1 MAASMAP
8 AILIARKPYPF
19 SRKTYPRRSP
29 IGSSSKR
36 SVTIASSSSSF
47 SNGIPPE
54 TECPV
59 PWDQQPVNEYQ
70 ALSTSFPFSLAAADL
85 RDYCIRLSFLGSSF
99 AILVGLPVA
108 TFGNSAVANTSAAAL
123 RCGLG
128 AASAGILF
136 VILVVLRMY
145 LGWAYVGNRLL
156 SATVD
161 YEETG
166 WYDGQIWVKTPE
178 VLARDRLLG
187 SYSVKPVLTKVKFTL
202 IGLAISLAVCVII
215 LVDVENPK
223 YIPVNTRGKV
233 IAGVYNDEA
242 ARSFEP
248 DAFCGDSDL
257 S

>member
-1 MAASMAP
+1 MAP
-8 AILIARKPYPF
+8 AILIAQKPYHL
-19 SRKTYPRRSP
+19 SRKTYPRTP
-29 IGSSSKR
+29 IGSSTKR
-36 SVTIASSSSSF
+36 SVTIASSSPSF
-47 SNGIPPE
+47 RNGSPPE

-70 ALSTSFPFSLAAADL
+70 ALSTSFPFSLASANL

-108 TFGNSAVANTSAAAL
+108 TFGNSAVTNTSAVAL
-123 RCGLG
+123 SCGLG
-128 AASAGILF
+128 AASFGILF

-166 WYDGQIWVKTPE
+166 WYDGQ
-178 VLARDRLLG
+178 
-187 SYSVKPVLTKVKFTL
+187 VKPVLTKVKFTL

-233 IAGVYNDEA
+233 IAGVYNEEA

>member
-8 AILIARKPYPF
+8 AILIAQKPYHLSP
-19 SRKTYPRRSP
+19 KTYPQRTP
-29 IGSSSKR
+29 IGSSTKR
-36 SVTIASSSSSF
+36 SVTIASSSPSF
-47 SNGIPPE
+47 RNGSPPE

-70 ALSTSFPFSLAAADL
+70 ALSSSFPFSLASANL

-108 TFGNSAVANTSAAAL
+108 TFGNSDVTNTSAVAL
-123 RCGLG
+123 SCGLG
-128 AASAGILF
+128 AASSGILF
-136 VILVVLRMY
+136 VMLVVLRMY

-166 WYDGQIWVKTPE
+166 WYDGQ
-178 VLARDRLLG
+178 
-187 SYSVKPVLTKVKFTL
+187 FTL

-223 YIPVNTRGKV
+223 YIPVNTKGKV
-233 IAGVYNDEA
+233 IAGVYNEEA

>member
-8 AILIARKPYPF
+8 AILIAQKPYHLSP
-19 SRKTYPRRSP
+19 KTYPQRTP
-29 IGSSSKR
+29 IGSSTKR
-36 SVTIASSSSSF
+36 SVTIASSSPSF
-47 SNGIPPE
+47 RNGSPPE

-70 ALSTSFPFSLAAADL
+70 ALSSSFPFSLASANL

-108 TFGNSAVANTSAAAL
+108 TFGNSDVTNTSAVAL
-123 RCGLG
+123 SCGLG
-128 AASAGILF
+128 AASSGILF
-136 VILVVLRMY
+136 VMLVVLRMY

-166 WYDGQIWVKTPE
+166 WYDGQIWVKTPD
-178 VLARDRLLG
+178 VLTRDRLLG
-187 SYSVKPVLTKVKFTL
+187 SYSFTL

-223 YIPVNTRGKV
+223 YIPVNTKGKV
-233 IAGVYNDEA
+233 IAGVYNEEA

>member
-8 AILIARKPYPF
+8 AILIAQKPYHLSP
-19 SRKTYPRRSP
+19 KTYPQRTP
-29 IGSSSKR
+29 IGSSTKR
-36 SVTIASSSSSF
+36 SVTIASSSPSF
-47 SNGIPPE
+47 RNGSPPE

-70 ALSTSFPFSLAAADL
+70 ALSSSFPFSLASANL

-108 TFGNSAVANTSAAAL
+108 TFGNSDVTNTSAVAL
-123 RCGLG
+123 SCGLG
-128 AASAGILF
+128 AASSGILF
-136 VILVVLRMY
+136 VMLVVLRMY

-166 WYDGQIWVKTPE
+166 WYDGQ
-178 VLARDRLLG
+178 
-187 SYSVKPVLTKVKFTL
+187 VKPVLTKVKFTL

-223 YIPVNTRGKV
+223 YIPVNTKGKV
-233 IAGVYNDEA
+233 IAGVYNEEA